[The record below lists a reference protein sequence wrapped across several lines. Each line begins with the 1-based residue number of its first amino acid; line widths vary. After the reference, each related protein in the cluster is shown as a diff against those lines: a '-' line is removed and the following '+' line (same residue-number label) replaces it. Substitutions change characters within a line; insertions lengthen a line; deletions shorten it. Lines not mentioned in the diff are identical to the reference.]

1 MVSVVAP
8 VLTASVATSPVATSS
23 VATSFVATS
32 PPFPPRD
39 TGDNVISLVES
50 AASKGTVVHAIMTVV
65 SMPKTSGWDV
75 VTAARTHFPV
85 SREGGR

>member
-23 VATSFVATS
+23 ASSVATS